1 VNVSHDWLQAHV
13 PHGRAAQEVARLL
26 SAHVATVDAVE
37 PLRGDL
43 APFVVGRVVE
53 SERIPDTKL
62 SFNRVDDGSGQL
74 LEVVCGAPNVTV
86 GAKYPF
92 ARTGTTIP
100 GKGGITIEKRKIRG
114 FTSNGML
121 CSAAELGLGDDH
133 DGILELQTD
142 AAPGTP
148 LLDVL
153 PAGDVRLDVDVL
165 ANRPDL
171 LSHLGLAR
179 ELSALTG
186 VPMRTPQEIADLPR
200 VPAAAQ
206 GVREASGGGA
216 TVRIEDA
223 EGCPRYCAAV
233 IRGVTV
239 GPSPDWLRERIEA
252 VGGRSI
258 NNVVD
263 ATNYCLH
270 GLGQPMHAFDLAR
283 LGDATIV
290 VRRARDGETLVTLD
304 GAERKLTG
312 ESLVIADARDAVALA
327 GVMGGRD
334 SEVTDGTTDV
344 LLEVAYFDPRRVRRG
359 RLLVGLSTDA
369 SYRYERGMDRAA
381 TLEHLAVG
389 AGVIAAVAGGRVEA
403 VLDVGA
409 PPAAPAPVT
418 LRAARVT
425 RLLGAELPDLE
436 IERQLRG
443 IGFGVMPAA
452 ERTWTVVVPSWR
464 HDVTREADLAE
475 EVARLHGYDALPDA
489 LGTFRPS
496 SVPDDALYEASARV
510 REALVAAGLL
520 ETKPLPFVKG
530 EDGTYVRVGNPLA
543 EDEPHLRRSVLES
556 LARRAE
562 FNLTRMHGDVRLFE
576 IGDVFAP
583 TAGTAGVASG
593 LPDERMHVGVLVM
606 GRRRPPHFTEK
617 EPPPFDLWDAKALA
631 AVAAEAAFPGTAVTL
646 APVGEGEL
654 LWRIEVDGAAR
665 GEVRRVPLDLP
676 VWASPAFG
684 VELELGHV
692 RSAPVAAPGTSAWT
706 DGARPHRAASVQYRA
721 IPSTPAAVFDLSLVV
736 PDEVP
741 AARVD
746 ALLREVGGSAVE
758 RVDLLDEFRGRDVP
772 AGARSLLWH
781 VTLRD
786 PQRTLSSKEVDA
798 RRQRLLKALQ
808 ETLGVRQRAT

>member
-1 VNVSHDWLQAHV
+1 MKVSHDWLRAHV
-13 PHGRAAQEVARLL
+13 PHGRSAREIARLIG
-26 SAHVATVDAVE
+26 AHVATIDGVE
-37 PLRGDL
+37 ALRAEL

-86 GAKYPF
+86 GARYPF

-121 CSAAELGLGDDH
+121 CSAAELGLGEDH
-133 DGILELQTD
+133 DGILELETD

-153 PAGDVRLDVDVL
+153 PVGDVRLDVDVL

-171 LSHLGLAR
+171 LSHLGMGR
-179 ELSALTG
+179 EVAALTG
-186 VPMRTPQEIADLPR
+186 VPLQTPPELRDLPA
-200 VPAAAQ
+200 VPAAARGAPEVSAD
-206 GVREASGGGA
+206 GVTIRL
-216 TVRIEDA
+216 EDV
-223 EGCPRYCAAV
+223 EGCPRYCAAI

-239 GPSPDWLRERIEA
+239 GPSPDWLRQRVES

-263 ATNYCLH
+263 ATNYALH

-290 VRRARDGETLVTLD
+290 VRRARAGESLVTLD
-304 GAERKLTG
+304 GAERKLG
-312 ESLVIADARDAVALA
+312 PEALVIADARNAVALA

-334 SEVTDGTTDV
+334 SEVTDGTTDI
-344 LLEVAYFDPRRVRRG
+344 LLEVAYFEPRRVRRT
-359 RLLVGLSTDA
+359 RLLSGLNTDA
-369 SYRYERGMDRAA
+369 SYRFERGVDRAA
-381 TLEHLAVG
+381 TLDHLALG
-389 AGVIAAVAGGRVEA
+389 AGLIAAVAGGRVET
-403 VLDVGA
+403 VLDAGA
-409 PPAAPAPVT
+409 APAGPAPVT
-418 LRAARVT
+418 LRAARLAH
-425 RLLGAELPDLE
+425 LLGAEIADDE
-436 IERQLRG
+436 VERLLAE
-443 IGFGVMPAA
+443 IGFGV
-452 ERTWTVVVPSWR
+452 ERAGDRAWTVSGPSWR

-496 SVPDDALYEASARV
+496 NVPDDALYVSASRV
-510 REALVAAGLL
+510 REALVAEGLL
-520 ETKPLPFVKG
+520 EAKPLPFVRG
-530 EDGTYVRVGNPLA
+530 DDASYVRVGNPLA

-562 FNLTRMHGDVRLFE
+562 YNLSRMHGDVRLFE
-576 IGDVFAP
+576 VGDVFAP
-583 TAGTAGVASG
+583 AQGAAEGVAAG
-593 LPDERMHVGVLVM
+593 LPDERMMVGLLVM
-606 GRRRPPHFTEK
+606 GRRRPPHFTDK
-617 EPPPFDLWDAKALA
+617 EPPAFDLWDAKALA
-631 AVAAEAAFPGTAVTL
+631 AVAAGAAFPGAAVVL
-646 APVGEGEL
+646 APVGEGDL
-654 LWRIEVDGAAR
+654 LWRIEIDGVAR
-665 GEVRRVPLDLP
+665 GDVRRVPLDLP

-684 VELELGHV
+684 VELELG
-692 RSAPVAAPGTSAWT
+692 RMASAPIAAPGTSAWT
-706 DGARPHRAASVQYRA
+706 DGERPHRPASVQYRP
-721 IPSTPAAVFDLSLVV
+721 IPATPAAVFDLSLVV

-741 AARVD
+741 AARVS

-758 RVDLLDEFRGRDVP
+758 RIDLLDEFRGRDVP

-786 PQRTLSSKEVDA
+786 PQRTLSQKEVEA
-798 RRQRLLKALQ
+798 RRQRLLKAL
-808 ETLGVRQRAT
+808 ESLGVRQRAS